1 MWRRQKGPHDNKS
14 LPHTHTINTHAHSG
28 WLPSWTDAIT
38 PERVVLAR
46 AAFLAQASVDS
57 LLRWMEHGGEEEE
70 EEEGW
75 KAAVAP
81 APLSKLGGRELGV
94 MGGFDVVVK

>member
-1 MWRRQKGPHDNKS
+1 
-14 LPHTHTINTHAHSG
+14 
-28 WLPSWTDAIT
+28 
-38 PERVVLAR
+38 
-46 AAFLAQASVDS
+46 
-57 LLRWMEHGGEEEE
+57 MEHGGEEEE